1 MKNQQKNKKEK
12 SYLGIIFIGMGSTY
26 YTGNNIGRVA
36 IDCAKCCRQDWSH
49 LFKIKKDSVH
59 PVNIYDATDTSGN
72 WSCGSN
78 GVVIDTETKKE
89 IPFVKTVYAT
99 G

>member
-1 MKNQQKNKKEK
+1 M
-12 SYLGIIFIGMGSTY
+12 
-26 YTGNNIGRVA
+26 
-36 IDCAKCCRQDWSH
+36 

-78 GVVIDTETKKE
+78 GVVIDTDTKKE

-99 G
+99 S